1 MVTSPI
7 YIVAN
12 LWIREGDVAAF
23 EAYERKAASIM
34 KRYGGSIERTVR
46 PSGLDAPSDRPF
58 EVHLVR
64 FPSDEMFE
72 RYRTDAE
79 LKTLSAERE
88 AVITKA
94 LVLIGSEGPAYAT
107 QPQVPADWHKAP
119 ATEP

>member
-1 MVTSPI
+1 VTSPI
-7 YIVAN
+7 YIVAS
-12 LWIREGDVAAF
+12 LWIQEGDLAAF

-34 KRYGGSIERTVR
+34 KRCGGFIERTVR
-46 PSGLDAPSDRPF
+46 PSSLGAGPDQPF

-79 LKTLSAERE
+79 LESLSSERE
-88 AVITKA
+88 AVITKT

-107 QPQVPADWHKAP
+107 
-119 ATEP
+119 